1 MYLRNDAWYGLAE
14 HVGGTYENFI
24 PMINEKGK
32 VAGKMEVMMKKRS
45 NFLKMGWLVLAC
57 AFILT
62 GCSNYQSIEV
72 KMKEPER
79 VIDTEEFVENVAE
92 NESETERELELEPII
107 SCCSGK
113 RNF

>member
-1 MYLRNDAWYGLAE
+1 MEKRNRY
-14 HVGGTYENFI
+14 F
-24 PMINEKGK
+24 
-32 VAGKMEVMMKKRS
+32 KRVY
-45 NFLKMGWLVLAC
+45 WLFVC

-92 NESETERELELEPII
+92 NESETERELELESII

>member
-1 MYLRNDAWYGLAE
+1 
-14 HVGGTYENFI
+14 
-24 PMINEKGK
+24 
-32 VAGKMEVMMKKRS
+32 MKK
-45 NFLKMGWLVLAC
+45 
-57 AFILT
+57 
-62 GCSNYQSIEV
+62 
-72 KMKEPER
+72 PER

>member
-1 MYLRNDAWYGLAE
+1 MEKRNRY
-14 HVGGTYENFI
+14 F
-24 PMINEKGK
+24 
-32 VAGKMEVMMKKRS
+32 KRVY
-45 NFLKMGWLVLAC
+45 WLFVC

-72 KMKEPER
+72 KMKKPER